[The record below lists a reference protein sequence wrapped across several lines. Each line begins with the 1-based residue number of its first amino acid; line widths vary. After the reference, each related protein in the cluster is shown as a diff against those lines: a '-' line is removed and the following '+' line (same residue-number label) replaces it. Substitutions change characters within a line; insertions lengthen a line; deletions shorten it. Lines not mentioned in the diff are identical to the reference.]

1 MYLTNCELMSVECEI
16 PFLKLLLAFVFFS
29 VSCLSLKGL
38 LVPTTQ
44 ALVLFYAL
52 VMFYLVFHFKSKA

>member
-1 MYLTNCELMSVECEI
+1 MSVECEI